1 MDREDEITGMIRMG
15 DIKAF
20 ESLFRSS
27 YSSLVRYS
35 ASIVKDQDTAEEVV
49 QDLFY
54 RLWKERE
61 KLIINSSL
69 NGYLFRST
77 YNRSLKWIE
86 HMKVVKK
93 YESDASLSN
102 QESPAT
108 PLQQLQL
115 DELQEVIAGTL
126 EKLPDRCG
134 EIFYLNRF
142 EGLKYREIA
151 DRLSISVKTV
161 EANMGRALKE
171 FRKTLGEL

>member
-1 MDREDEITGMIRMG
+1 MG

-27 YSSLVRYS
+27 YSSLVKYS
-35 ASIVKDQDTAEEVV
+35 ASIVKDKDTAEEIV

-54 RLWKERE
+54 RLWKERDRL
-61 KLIINSSL
+61 KIRSSL
-69 NGYLFRST
+69 HGYLFRST

-93 YESDASLSN
+93 YESDSTLTEM
-102 QESPAT
+102 ESPTT
-108 PLQQLQL
+108 PIQHLQFG
-115 DELQEVIAGTL
+115 ELQETIALTL
-126 EKLPDRCG
+126 ERLPERCG
-134 EIFYLNRF
+134 EIFCLNRF

-161 EANMGRALKE
+161 EANMGRALRE
-171 FRKTLGEL
+171 FRKTIGGL

>member
-1 MDREDEITGMIRMG
+1 MG

-35 ASIVKDQDTAEEVV
+35 ASIVKDQDTAEEIV

-61 KLIINSSL
+61 KLKINSSL

-77 YNRSLKWIE
+77 YNRSLRWIE

-93 YESDASLSN
+93 YESDASLSDH
-102 QESPAT
+102 ESPST

-115 DELQEVIAGTL
+115 GELQEIIARTL
-126 EKLPDRCG
+126 ERLPERCG

-142 EGLKYREIA
+142 EGLRYLEIA
-151 DRLSISVKTV
+151 DKLSISVKTV